1 METRKNGLEKAR
13 EKLDQK
19 KQMKIKLAES
29 RRKIVLNVMDESME
43 PGPSRYDPNIDLPS
57 MEVSSENG
65 LIAMWCCVR
74 HPSGRYEEEIWK
86 FDNSK
91 RALVNR
97 LLHHFAGTDGET
109 RREGVSK
116 AGSEEAD
123 DVQNISSRSMLK

>member
-1 METRKNGLEKAR
+1 
-13 EKLDQK
+13 
-19 KQMKIKLAES
+19 
-29 RRKIVLNVMDESME
+29 MDGSME
-43 PGPSRYDPNIDLPS
+43 AGPSRSDAKSDSPPVDVSPETRSID
-57 MEVSSENG
+57 
-65 LIAMWCCVR
+65 MWCCVR